1 MPDVSTLDHVVWGVP
16 SIAPV
21 AERLLQE
28 HGLVTLGGGVHPAWG
43 TQNAIVPLSG
53 AYLELVEICDPDAPM
68 VGFTQAVAR
77 AAADGGRLCLW
88 CVRTGDIEGEAAP
101 RGLHVTPGERD
112 NPDGSIITWQVAGMA
127 EACADPAV
135 PFIIQWDDDT
145 TMPGSIA
152 VDHPCGPIRSVDLDI
167 GPHAPLHLIIETDTV
182 QIYLPGRVH

>member
-1 MPDVSTLDHVVWGVP
+1 MAGVSTLDHVVWGVP
-16 SIAPV
+16 SIAP
-21 AERLLQE
+21 AADHLLRE
-28 HGLVTLGGGVHPAWG
+28 HGLVALNGGLHPAWG
-43 TQNAIVPLSG
+43 TRNAIVPLSG
-53 AYLELVEICDPDAPM
+53 AYLEIVEVFDPDAPL

-88 CVRTGDIEGEAAP
+88 CVRTLDIGAEAAP

-135 PFIIQWDDDT
+135 PFIIQWDDDA

-152 VDHPCGPIRSVDLDI
+152 VDHPAGAARIIHLDVQPDGPRSLNISCSQGDF
-167 GPHAPLHLIIETDTV
+167 T
-182 QIYLPGRVH
+182 LP

>member
-1 MPDVSTLDHVVWGVP
+1 MAGVSTLDHVVWGVP

-21 AERLLQE
+21 AERLLTAN
-28 HGLVTLGGGVHPAWG
+28 GLVTIAGGMHPAWG
-43 TQNAIVPLSG
+43 TRNAIVPLSG
-53 AYLELVEICDPDAPM
+53 AYLELVEVADPDAPM

-88 CVRTGDIEGEAAP
+88 CVRTLDITAEAAP
-101 RGLHVTPGERD
+101 RGLHVTAGERD

-135 PFIIQWDDDT
+135 PFIIQWDDDA

-152 VDHPCGPIRSVDLDI
+152 VDHPAGAVRIIDLDVQPD
-167 GPHAPLHLIIETDTV
+167 GPRSLRIAAENRVIT
-182 QIYLPGRVH
+182 LP